1 MLLVIDVGNTNV
13 VLGVYKNEEL
23 LDFWRIGTDKE
34 KTSDEYSVLIDQ
46 LFGYKGLDRGEV
58 QDVIIS
64 SVVPDIMHSL
74 ENTVYK
80 LFGIAP
86 LVVGP
91 GVKTGMNVK
100 YDNPRQVGADR
111 IVNAVAAYEKYKG
124 PLIVIDFGT
133 ATTFCAISK
142 NGEYLGGTIA
152 PGIKISSE
160 ALFQRA
166 SKLPRVELI
175 KPGKTI
181 CKNTVNSLQSGIIYG
196 YVGLVEHIVKKMK
209 REFKDLDIKVIATGG
224 LSTLIDSETDCIDQI
239 DRFLTLE
246 GLRIIYGRNLE
257 ERMRKLERFEKTR

>member
-13 VLGVYKNEEL
+13 VLGVYRGKEL
-23 LDFWRIGTDKE
+23 VDFWRIGTDKD

-46 LFGYKGLDRGEV
+46 LFSYKGLDKRKV
-58 QDVIIS
+58 KDVIIS

-74 ENTVYK
+74 ENTVIK
-80 LFGIAP
+80 LFGMNP

-111 IVNAVAAYEKYKG
+111 IVNAVAAYEKYNG

-133 ATTFCAISK
+133 ATTFCAISTK
-142 NGEYLGGTIA
+142 GEYLGGTIA

-181 CKNTVNSLQSGIIYG
+181 CKNTVHSMQSGIIYG
-196 YVGLVEHIVKKMK
+196 YAGLVEQIVTKMK
-209 REFKDLDIKVIATGG
+209 TEFKNKGVKVIATGG
-224 LSTLIDSETDCIDQI
+224 LATLIDSETRCIDKI
-239 DRFLTLE
+239 DKFLTLE
-246 GLRIIYGRNLE
+246 GLRIIFERNE
-257 ERMRKLERFEKTR
+257 EDRQRRIQGKQAR

>member
-13 VLGVYKNEEL
+13 VLGVYRGKEL
-23 LDFWRIGTDKE
+23 VDFWRIGTDKE

-46 LFGYKGLDRGEV
+46 LFNYKGLDRRKV
-58 QDVIIS
+58 KDVIIS

-74 ENTVYK
+74 ENTIIK
-80 LFGIAP
+80 LFKINP

-91 GVKTGMNVK
+91 GIKTGMNVR

-111 IVNAVAAYEKYKG
+111 IVNAVAAFEKYNG

-133 ATTFCAISK
+133 ATTFCAISSK
-142 NGEYLGGTIA
+142 GEYLGGTIA

-181 CKNTVNSLQSGIIYG
+181 CKNTVNSMQSGIIYG
-196 YVGLVEHIVKKMK
+196 YAGLVEQIVKKMK
-209 REFKDLDIKVIATGG
+209 REFKSKGVKVIATGG
-224 LSTLIDSETDCIDQI
+224 LATLIDSETECIDKI
-239 DRFLTLE
+239 DKFLTLE
-246 GLRIIYGRNLE
+246 GLQIIFERNEE
-257 ERMRKLERFEKTR
+257 ERRKRM

>member
-13 VLGVYKNEEL
+13 VLGVYRGKEL
-23 LDFWRIGTDKE
+23 VDFWRIGTDKE

-46 LFGYKGLDRGEV
+46 LFSYKGLDKRKV
-58 QDVIIS
+58 KDVIIS

-74 ENTVYK
+74 ENTVIK
-80 LFGIAP
+80 LFGINP

-111 IVNAVAAYEKYKG
+111 IVNAVAAYEKYNG

-133 ATTFCAISK
+133 ATTFCAISSK
-142 NGEYLGGTIA
+142 GEYLGGTIA

-181 CKNTVNSLQSGIIYG
+181 CKNTVNSMQSGIIYG
-196 YVGLVEHIVKKMK
+196 YVGLVEQIVKKMR
-209 REFKDLDIKVIATGG
+209 REFKSNGVKVIATGG
-224 LSTLIDSETDCIDQI
+224 LATLIDSETECIDKI
-239 DRFLTLE
+239 DKFLTLD
-246 GLRIIYGRNLE
+246 GLQIIFQRNEE
-257 ERMRKLERFEKTR
+257 ERQKRMQDRKAR

>member
-13 VLGVYKNEEL
+13 VLGVYRGKEL
-23 LDFWRIGTDKE
+23 VDFWRIGTDKE

-46 LFGYKGLDRGEV
+46 LFSYKGLDRRKV
-58 QDVIIS
+58 KDVIIS

-74 ENTVYK
+74 ENTVIK
-80 LFGIAP
+80 LFGINP

-111 IVNAVAAYEKYKG
+111 IVNAVAAYEKYNG

-133 ATTFCAISK
+133 ATTFCAISSK
-142 NGEYLGGTIA
+142 GDYLGGTIA

-181 CKNTVNSLQSGIIYG
+181 CKNTVNSMQSGIIYG
-196 YVGLVEHIVKKMK
+196 YVGLVEQIVKKMK
-209 REFKDLDIKVIATGG
+209 REFKSNGVKVIATGG
-224 LSTLIDSETDCIDQI
+224 LATLIDSETECIDKI
-239 DRFLTLE
+239 DKFLTLE
-246 GLRIIYGRNLE
+246 GLQIIFERNEE
-257 ERMRKLERFEKTR
+257 ERKRRIQDKKAR

>member
-13 VLGVYKNEEL
+13 VLGVYRGKEL
-23 LDFWRIGTDKE
+23 VDFWRIGTDKE

-46 LFGYKGLDRGEV
+46 LFSYKGLDRRKIK
-58 QDVIIS
+58 DVIIS

-74 ENTVYK
+74 ENTVIK
-80 LFGIAP
+80 LFGINP

-111 IVNAVAAYEKYKG
+111 IVNAVAAYEKYNG

-133 ATTFCAISK
+133 ATTFCAISSK
-142 NGEYLGGTIA
+142 GEYLGGTIA

-181 CKNTVNSLQSGIIYG
+181 CKNTVNSMQSGIIYG
-196 YVGLVEHIVKKMK
+196 YVGLVEQIVKKMK
-209 REFKDLDIKVIATGG
+209 REFKSNGVKVIATGG
-224 LSTLIDSETDCIDQI
+224 LATLIESETDCIDKI
-239 DRFLTLE
+239 DKFLTLD
-246 GLRIIYGRNLE
+246 GLEIIFERNEE
-257 ERMRKLERFEKTR
+257 ERHKRMQNKKAR

>member
-13 VLGVYKNEEL
+13 VLGAYRGKEL
-23 LDFWRIGTDKE
+23 IDFWRIGTDKE

-46 LFGYKGLDRGEV
+46 LFSYKGLDRRKV
-58 QDVIIS
+58 KDVIIS

-74 ENTVYK
+74 ENTVIK
-80 LFGIAP
+80 LFGINP
-86 LVVGP
+86 LIVGP

-111 IVNAVAAYEKYKG
+111 IVNAVAAYEKYNG

-133 ATTFCAISK
+133 ATTFCAISSK
-142 NGEYLGGTIA
+142 GDYLGGTIA
-152 PGIKISSE
+152 PGIKIASE

-181 CKNTVNSLQSGIIYG
+181 CKNTVNSMQSGIIYG
-196 YVGLVEHIVKKMK
+196 YVGLVEQIVKKMK
-209 REFKDLDIKVIATGG
+209 KEFKSNGVKVIATGG
-224 LSTLIDSETDCIDQI
+224 LATLIDSETGCIDKI
-239 DRFLTLE
+239 DKFLTLE
-246 GLRIIYGRNLE
+246 GLRIIFERNE
-257 ERMRKLERFEKTR
+257 EDRQKRIQDKKAR

>member
-13 VLGVYKNEEL
+13 VLGVYRGKEL
-23 LDFWRIGTDKE
+23 VDFWRIGTDKE

-46 LFGYKGLDRGEV
+46 LFAYKGLDRRKIK
-58 QDVIIS
+58 DVIIS

-74 ENTVYK
+74 ENTVIK
-80 LFGIAP
+80 LFGMNP

-111 IVNAVAAYEKYKG
+111 IVNGVAAYEKYNG

-133 ATTFCAISK
+133 ATTFCAISTK
-142 NGEYLGGTIA
+142 GEYLGGTIT

-181 CKNTVNSLQSGIIYG
+181 CKNTVQSMQSGIIYG
-196 YVGLVEHIVKKMK
+196 YAGLVEQIVKKMK
-209 REFKDLDIKVIATGG
+209 TEFKDKGVKVIATGG
-224 LSTLIDSETDCIDQI
+224 LATLIDSETQCIDKI
-239 DRFLTLE
+239 DKFLTLE
-246 GLRIIYGRNLE
+246 GLRIIFERNE
-257 ERMRKLERFEKTR
+257 EDRQRRIQGKQAR

>member
-13 VLGVYKNEEL
+13 VLGVYRGKEL
-23 LDFWRIGTDKE
+23 VDFWRIGTDKE

-46 LFGYKGLDRGEV
+46 LFNYKGLDRRKV
-58 QDVIIS
+58 KDVIIS

-74 ENTVYK
+74 ENTVLK
-80 LFGIAP
+80 LFGVNP

-111 IVNAVAAYEKYKG
+111 IVNAVAAYEKFNG

-133 ATTFCAISK
+133 ATTFCAISSK
-142 NGEYLGGTIA
+142 GEYLGGTIA
-152 PGIKISSE
+152 PGIKIASE

-181 CKNTVNSLQSGIIYG
+181 CKNTVSSMQSGIIYG
-196 YVGLVEHIVKKMK
+196 YVGLVEQIVKKMK
-209 REFKDLDIKVIATGG
+209 REFKSNGVKVIATGG
-224 LSTLIDSETDCIDQI
+224 LATLIDSETKCIDKI
-239 DRFLTLE
+239 DKFLTLE
-246 GLRIIYGRNLE
+246 GLRIIFERNEE
-257 ERMRKLERFEKTR
+257 ERQKRMQDKKAR

>member
-13 VLGVYKNEEL
+13 VLGVYRGKEL
-23 LDFWRIGTDKE
+23 VDFWRIGTDKE

-46 LFGYKGLDRGEV
+46 LFNYKGLDRRKV
-58 QDVIIS
+58 KNVIIS

-74 ENTVYK
+74 ENTIIK
-80 LFGIAP
+80 LFKINP

-91 GVKTGMNVK
+91 GIKTGMNVK

-111 IVNAVAAYEKYKG
+111 IVNAVAAYEKYNG

-133 ATTFCAISK
+133 ATTFCAISSK
-142 NGEYLGGTIA
+142 GEYLGGTIA

-181 CKNTVNSLQSGIIYG
+181 CKNTVNSMQSGIIYG
-196 YVGLVEHIVKKMK
+196 YAGLVEQIVKKMK
-209 REFKDLDIKVIATGG
+209 REFKSKGVKVIATGG
-224 LSTLIDSETDCIDQI
+224 LATLIDSETECIDKI
-239 DRFLTLE
+239 DKFLTLE
-246 GLRIIYGRNLE
+246 GLQIIFERNEE
-257 ERMRKLERFEKTR
+257 ERRKRM

>member
-13 VLGVYKNEEL
+13 VLGVYRGKEL
-23 LDFWRIGTDKE
+23 VDFWRIGTDKE

-46 LFGYKGLDRGEV
+46 LFSYKGLDRRKV

-74 ENTVYK
+74 ENTVIK
-80 LFGIAP
+80 LFGITP

-111 IVNAVAAYEKYKG
+111 IVNAVAAYDKYNG

-133 ATTFCAISK
+133 ATTFCAISSK
-142 NGEYLGGTIA
+142 GDYLGGTIA

-181 CKNTVNSLQSGIIYG
+181 CKNTVNSMQSGIIYG
-196 YVGLVEHIVKKMK
+196 YAGLVEQIVKKMK
-209 REFKDLDIKVIATGG
+209 REFKSNGVKVIATGG
-224 LSTLIDSETDCIDQI
+224 LATLIDSETECIDKI
-239 DRFLTLE
+239 DKFLTLD
-246 GLRIIYGRNLE
+246 GLQIIFERNEE
-257 ERMRKLERFEKTR
+257 ERKKRIQDKKAR

>member
-13 VLGVYKNEEL
+13 VLGVYRGKEL
-23 LDFWRIGTDKE
+23 VDFWRIGTDKE

-46 LFGYKGLDRGEV
+46 LFNYKGLDRRKV
-58 QDVIIS
+58 KDVIIS

-74 ENTVYK
+74 ENTIIK
-80 LFGIAP
+80 LFKINP

-91 GVKTGMNVK
+91 GVKTGMNVR

-111 IVNAVAAYEKYKG
+111 IVNAVAAYEKYNG

-133 ATTFCAISK
+133 ATTFCAISSK
-142 NGEYLGGTIA
+142 GEYLGGTIA

-181 CKNTVNSLQSGIIYG
+181 CKNTVNSMQSGIIYG
-196 YVGLVEHIVKKMK
+196 YAGLVEQIVKKMK
-209 REFKDLDIKVIATGG
+209 REFKSKGVKVIATGG
-224 LSTLIDSETDCIDQI
+224 LATLIDSETECIDKI
-239 DRFLTLE
+239 DKFLTLE
-246 GLRIIYGRNLE
+246 GLQIIFERNEE
-257 ERMRKLERFEKTR
+257 ERRKRM

>member
-13 VLGVYKNEEL
+13 VLGAYRGKEL
-23 LDFWRIGTDKE
+23 VDFWRIGTDKE

-46 LFGYKGLDRGEV
+46 LFNYKGLDRRKV
-58 QDVIIS
+58 KDVIIS

-74 ENTVYK
+74 ENTVLK
-80 LFGIAP
+80 LFGVNP

-111 IVNAVAAYEKYKG
+111 IVNAVAAYEKFNG

-133 ATTFCAISK
+133 ATTFCAISSK
-142 NGEYLGGTIA
+142 GEYLGGTIA
-152 PGIKISSE
+152 PGIKIASE

-181 CKNTVNSLQSGIIYG
+181 CKNTVSSMQSGIIYG
-196 YVGLVEHIVKKMK
+196 YVGLVEQIVKKMK
-209 REFKDLDIKVIATGG
+209 REFKSNGVKVIATGG
-224 LSTLIDSETDCIDQI
+224 LATLIDSETECIDKI
-239 DRFLTLE
+239 DKFLTLE
-246 GLRIIYGRNLE
+246 GLRIIFERNEE
-257 ERMRKLERFEKTR
+257 ERQKRMQDKKAR